1 MVNPLD
7 PNYFDKHIYT
17 SDEEHPL
24 IAPNKPFI
32 IKGPKK
38 TDALH
43 NDKHKKNKKD
53 KNGNDI
59 EDEDDGEG
67 EETPKPLP
75 RPMGL

>member
-7 PNYFDKHIYT
+7 PNYYDKHIYT
-17 SDEEHPL
+17 SEDEHPL
-24 IAPNKPFI
+24 IAPKKPFV

-38 TDALH
+38 SDALH
-43 NDKHKKNKKD
+43 NDNQKKHKKD

-59 EDEDDGEG
+59 DDDDEDM
-67 EETPKPLP
+67 EEKPKPLP